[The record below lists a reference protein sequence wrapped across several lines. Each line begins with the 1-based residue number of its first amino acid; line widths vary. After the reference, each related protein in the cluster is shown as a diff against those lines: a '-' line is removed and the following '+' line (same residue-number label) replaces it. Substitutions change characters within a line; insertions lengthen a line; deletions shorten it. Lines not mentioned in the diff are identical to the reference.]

1 MRQTPLFHITE
12 LPMKLRRLTRK
23 EVEELALRHLGNLYQ
38 HYDDP
43 VQEFAKAL
51 QTAIEGKNK

>member
-1 MRQTPLFHITE
+1 MKQSTLFHITE

-23 EVEELALRHLGNLYQ
+23 EVELLAIRHLGNLYL

-43 VQEFAKAL
+43 VQEFAKAI
-51 QTAIEGKNK
+51 QQAIEGKNK